1 MVRTTRS
8 RIFSEILIIIPLA
21 SLSDDILNNIIE
33 SYVLQEG
40 TEYGASDVSLRDKV
54 AAVKQQLKAQT
65 ALLVYSELH
74 ETVNIVPAD
83 QFKMQQAN
91 EENAEDY

>member
-1 MVRTTRS
+1 M
-8 RIFSEILIIIPLA
+8 IIPLA

-91 EENAEDY
+91 EENVEDY

>member
-1 MVRTTRS
+1 M
-8 RIFSEILIIIPLA
+8 IIPLA

-91 EENAEDY
+91 EENAEDYWA

>member
-1 MVRTTRS
+1 M
-8 RIFSEILIIIPLA
+8 IIPLA
-21 SLSDDILNNIIE
+21 SLSDEILNNIIE

-40 TEYGASDVSLRDKV
+40 TEYGESDVSLRDKV

>member
-1 MVRTTRS
+1 M
-8 RIFSEILIIIPLA
+8 IIPLA

-65 ALLVYSELH
+65 ALLVYSELP

>member
-1 MVRTTRS
+1 M
-8 RIFSEILIIIPLA
+8 IIPLA

>member
-1 MVRTTRS
+1 M
-8 RIFSEILIIIPLA
+8 IIPLA

-40 TEYGASDVSLRDKV
+40 TEYGVSDVSLRDKV

-91 EENAEDY
+91 EANAEDY

>member
-1 MVRTTRS
+1 M
-8 RIFSEILIIIPLA
+8 IIPLA
-21 SLSDDILNNIIE
+21 SLSDEILNNIIE

>member
-1 MVRTTRS
+1 M
-8 RIFSEILIIIPLA
+8 IIPLA

-91 EENAEDY
+91 EGNAEDYWA